1 MINDGAG
8 ADETWLVINDRLY
21 LNWNSF
27 QDTTSGIQYYEYAI
41 GTVPGQS
48 NVLPWA
54 NVGMDT
60 AAVDSELVL
69 NHGITY
75 YGSVRV
81 TDNVGNVSNPYSS
94 NGITVDLFN
103 PTVDIPVDG
112 VLSGTDLDYQ
122 TSSNSLTVHWLP
134 TVEAELDYYE
144 YSFSTTIGAEDIV
157 PWTVT
162 TDTMAVIG
170 SLDLAHAQIYYS
182 NRRAFDPA
190 GIMYL
195 GMGKIQAANDGH
207 GIRGNR
213 PGNNILCPYSRTEGI
228 LIII

>member
-1 MINDGAG
+1 
-8 ADETWLVINDRLY
+8 

-170 SLDLAHAQIYYS
+170 SLDLAHAQIHYS
-182 NRRAFDPA
+182 GGVKRPPV
-190 GIMYL
+190 GIIYL